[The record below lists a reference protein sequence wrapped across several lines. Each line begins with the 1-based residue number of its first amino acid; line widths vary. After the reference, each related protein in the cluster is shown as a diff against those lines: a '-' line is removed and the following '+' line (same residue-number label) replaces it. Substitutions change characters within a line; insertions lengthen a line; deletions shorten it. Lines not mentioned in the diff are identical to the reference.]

1 MVAVDQVERP
11 KRIEVITRREK
22 LAVALMLSG
31 AVLVRATL
39 LAQIPLPDG
48 PPVDPGLRFEVASIK
63 PYVDSGPTR
72 LRIQPSGQFDMTG
85 STVRLMLRN
94 AFRVQDHHLIGVPDW
109 ANTDRYSVV
118 AKAPNGVPVTAMPT
132 MLTNLMVDRF
142 KLAFHRETRETETFD
157 LVLDGGDAKLGPAL
171 RPTSAECEAR
181 ITSGAPAAAA
191 PPPVGDQAPCGTM
204 QAAAGIT
211 RASGVPLGRLVQ
223 MLTQFTNRPVS
234 DKTGLTGLYDFTLT
248 FNPNL
253 NPDAAVDP
261 DAPHLF
267 TALREQLRLRLVS
280 QRGPAEVVVIDRIEK
295 PTPD

>member
-1 MVAVDQVERP
+1 MVRHYL
-11 KRIEVITRREK
+11 TM
-22 LAVALMLSG
+22 ALTLCG
-31 AVLVRATL
+31 AVLVPATL
-39 LAQIPLPDG
+39 VAQIPLPEG

-72 LRIQPSGQFDMTG
+72 LRMQPSGQFDMTAAA
-85 STVRLMLRN
+85 VRLMLRN

-118 AKAPNGVPVTAMPT
+118 AKAPSGAPVTAMPT
-132 MLTNLMVDRF
+132 MLKNLMVDRF
-142 KLAFHRETRETETFD
+142 NLAFHRETREVETFD
-157 LVLDGGDAKLGPAL
+157 LMLDNGDAKLGPAL

-191 PPPVGDQAPCGTM
+191 PPPVGDQAPCGAM
-204 QAAAGIT
+204 QTAAGIV

-234 DKTGLTGLYDFTLT
+234 DKTGLTGLYDFTLK

-253 NPDAAVDP
+253 NADAAVDA

-267 TALREQLRLRLVS
+267 TALRDQLRLRLVS
-280 QRGPAEVVVIDRIEK
+280 QRGPAAVVVIDRIEK

>member
-1 MVAVDQVERP
+1 MARQYLTLVLTLGGALLVPAPLVGQV
-11 KRIEVITRREK
+11 
-22 LAVALMLSG
+22 
-31 AVLVRATL
+31 
-39 LAQIPLPDG
+39 PLPEG

-63 PYVDSGPTR
+63 PYVESGPTR
-72 LRIQPSGQFDMTG
+72 LRIQASGQLDMTG
-85 STVRLMLRN
+85 APVRLMLRN
-94 AFRVQDHHLIGVPDW
+94 AFRVQDHQLIGVPDW
-109 ANTDRYSVV
+109 ANTDRYSVL
-118 AKAPNGVPVTAMPT
+118 AKAPNGAPVTAMPT

-142 KLAFHRETRETETFD
+142 RLAFHRETRETETFD
-157 LVLDGGDAKLGPAL
+157 LVLNDGDATLGPAL

-181 ITSGAPAAAA
+181 ITSGAPTTA
-191 PPPVGDQAPCGTM
+191 PPPVGDQAPCGAM
-204 QAAAGIT
+204 QAAAGFA
-211 RASGVPLGRLVQ
+211 RASGVPIARLVQ

-253 NPDAAVDP
+253 NADAAGDS

-280 QRGPAEVVVIDRIEK
+280 QRGPAQVVVIDRIEK